1 MVWAFKKRQSKLVV
15 NRSFFP
21 GRPLGSTN
29 KGAFPE
35 PASLEQRSEEI
46 MGGLC
51 KLSLFSQPDSGGG
64 VCDIDCPWTWVLYPQ
79 GPRRSQAG
87 DPLSRSQYYKEE
99 LLVVEGYHVLPGGFF
114 FWQTE
119 A

>member
-1 MVWAFKKRQSKLVV
+1 
-15 NRSFFP
+15 
-21 GRPLGSTN
+21 
-29 KGAFPE
+29 
-35 PASLEQRSEEI
+35 

-114 FWQTE
+114 FFGKLRPEEVLGIALGPSEWL